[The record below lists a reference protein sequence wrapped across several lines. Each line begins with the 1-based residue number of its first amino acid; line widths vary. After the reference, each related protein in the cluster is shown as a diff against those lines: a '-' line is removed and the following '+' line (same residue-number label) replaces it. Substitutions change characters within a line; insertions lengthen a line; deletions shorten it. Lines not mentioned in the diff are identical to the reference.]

1 MINYYDTLGGQHSI
15 TEKVSQLTVPT
26 VLSNGPKQD
35 EEEKWKKNQNSLV

>member
-35 EEEKWKKNQNSLV
+35 EEEKWKKNQNSLA